1 MYTPSTH
8 LKDVSI
14 FLRNSIMKTEYW
26 TIGIIVVALGL
37 ILYSQV
43 NDSISS
49 HRNFKVNMK
58 HIEAI
63 YDSNR
68 RLSELVNEISK
79 GYLNSAETIKA
90 ICQQNEEIRQNNDKL
105 TKQNRLLVSTTN
117 ALTEENE
124 YLRKV
129 LKQHDIELDL
139 KDKQ

>member
-1 MYTPSTH
+1 MC
-8 LKDVSI
+8 LI
-14 FLRNSIMKTEYW
+14 F
-26 TIGIIVVALGL
+26 
-37 ILYSQV
+37 YSQI
-43 NDSISS
+43 NESI
-49 HRNFKVNMK
+49 RNYRSFKVSMK
-58 HIEAI
+58 QIEVI
-63 YDSNR
+63 NDSNR

-79 GYLNSAETIKA
+79 GSLNSAETIKA

-105 TKQNRLLVSTTN
+105 TKQNRLLVSTAN

>member
-1 MYTPSTH
+1 
-8 LKDVSI
+8 
-14 FLRNSIMKTEYW
+14 MKNEYW
-26 TIGIIVVALGL
+26 IIGIILAAMCL
-37 ILYSQV
+37 IFYSQI

-49 HRNFKVNMK
+49 HRSFKVNMK
-58 HIEAI
+58 QI
-63 YDSNR
+63 
-68 RLSELVNEISK
+68 
-79 GYLNSAETIKA
+79 ETIKA

-139 KDKQ
+139 KDKQQ

>member
-1 MYTPSTH
+1 
-8 LKDVSI
+8 
-14 FLRNSIMKTEYW
+14 MKNEYW
-26 TIGIIVVALGL
+26 IIAIILAGMGL
-37 ILYSQV
+37 IFYSQI
-43 NDSISS
+43 NESI
-49 HRNFKVNMK
+49 RNYRSFKVSMK
-58 HIEAI
+58 QIEVI
-63 YDSNR
+63 NDSNR

-79 GYLNSAETIKA
+79 GSLNSAETIKA

-105 TKQNRLLVSTTN
+105 TKQNRLLVSTAN

>member
-1 MYTPSTH
+1 
-8 LKDVSI
+8 
-14 FLRNSIMKTEYW
+14 MKNEYW
-26 TIGIIVVALGL
+26 IIAIILAAMGL
-37 ILYSQV
+37 IFYSQINESIRNYRSFKV
-43 NDSISS
+43 SMKQIEVINDS
-49 HRNFKVNMK
+49 NL
-58 HIEAI
+58 
-63 YDSNR
+63 

-79 GYLNSAETIKA
+79 GSLNSAETIKA

>member
-1 MYTPSTH
+1 
-8 LKDVSI
+8 
-14 FLRNSIMKTEYW
+14 MK
-26 TIGIIVVALGL
+26 
-37 ILYSQV
+37 Q
-43 NDSISS
+43 
-49 HRNFKVNMK
+49 
-58 HIEAI
+58 IEVI
-63 YDSNR
+63 NDSNR

-79 GYLNSAETIKA
+79 GSLNSAETIKA

-139 KDKQ
+139 KDKQQ

>member
-1 MYTPSTH
+1 
-8 LKDVSI
+8 
-14 FLRNSIMKTEYW
+14 MKNEYW
-26 TIGIIVVALGL
+26 IIGIILAAMCL
-37 ILYSQV
+37 ILYSQI

-49 HRNFKVNMK
+49 HRSFKVNMK
-58 HIEAI
+58 QIEVI
-63 YDSNR
+63 NDSNR

-79 GYLNSAETIKA
+79 GSLNSAETIKA

-139 KDKQ
+139 KDKQQ

>member
-1 MYTPSTH
+1 
-8 LKDVSI
+8 
-14 FLRNSIMKTEYW
+14 MKNECW
-26 TIGIIVVALGL
+26 IIGIILAAMCL
-37 ILYSQV
+37 IFYSQI
-43 NDSISS
+43 NESI
-49 HRNFKVNMK
+49 RNYRSFKVSMK
-58 HIEAI
+58 QIEVI
-63 YDSNR
+63 NDSNR

-79 GYLNSAETIKA
+79 GSLNSAETIKA

>member
-1 MYTPSTH
+1 
-8 LKDVSI
+8 
-14 FLRNSIMKTEYW
+14 MKNEYW
-26 TIGIIVVALGL
+26 IIGIILAAMCL
-37 ILYSQV
+37 IFYSQI

-49 HRNFKVNMK
+49 HRSFKVNMK
-58 HIEAI
+58 QIEVI
-63 YDSNR
+63 
-68 RLSELVNEISK
+68 NEISK
-79 GYLNSAETIKA
+79 GSLNSAETIKA

-139 KDKQ
+139 KDKQQ

>member
-1 MYTPSTH
+1 
-8 LKDVSI
+8 
-14 FLRNSIMKTEYW
+14 MKNEYW
-26 TIGIIVVALGL
+26 IIGIILAAMCL
-37 ILYSQV
+37 ILYSQI

-49 HRNFKVNMK
+49 HRSFKVNMK
-58 HIEAI
+58 QIEVI
-63 YDSNR
+63 NDSNR

-79 GYLNSAETIKA
+79 GSLNSAETIKA
-90 ICQQNEEIRQNNDKL
+90 ICQQNEEIRKNNDKL

-139 KDKQ
+139 KDKQQ

>member
-1 MYTPSTH
+1 
-8 LKDVSI
+8 
-14 FLRNSIMKTEYW
+14 MKNEYW
-26 TIGIIVVALGL
+26 IIGIILAAMCL
-37 ILYSQV
+37 IFYSQI
-43 NDSISS
+43 NESI
-49 HRNFKVNMK
+49 RNYRSFKVSMK
-58 HIEAI
+58 QLEVIN
-63 YDSNR
+63 DSNR

-79 GYLNSAETIKA
+79 GSLNSAETIKA

-105 TKQNRLLVSTTN
+105 TKQNRLLVSTAN

>member
-1 MYTPSTH
+1 
-8 LKDVSI
+8 
-14 FLRNSIMKTEYW
+14 MKNEYW
-26 TIGIIVVALGL
+26 IIAIILAAMGL
-37 ILYSQV
+37 IFYSQINESIRNYRSFKV
-43 NDSISS
+43 SMKQIEVINDS
-49 HRNFKVNMK
+49 NL
-58 HIEAI
+58 
-63 YDSNR
+63 

-79 GYLNSAETIKA
+79 GSLNSAETIKA

-105 TKQNRLLVSTTN
+105 NKQNRLLVSTTN

>member
-1 MYTPSTH
+1 
-8 LKDVSI
+8 
-14 FLRNSIMKTEYW
+14 MKNEYW
-26 TIGIIVVALGL
+26 IIGIILAAMCL
-37 ILYSQV
+37 IFYSQI

-49 HRNFKVNMK
+49 HRSFKVNMK
-58 HIEAI
+58 QIEVI
-63 YDSNR
+63 NDSNR

-79 GYLNSAETIKA
+79 GSLNSAETIKA

-129 LKQHDIELDL
+129 LKQHHIELAPAPASEQ
-139 KDKQ
+139 KQ

>member
-1 MYTPSTH
+1 
-8 LKDVSI
+8 
-14 FLRNSIMKTEYW
+14 MKNEYW
-26 TIGIIVVALGL
+26 IIAIILAVMGL
-37 ILYSQV
+37 IFYSQI
-43 NDSISS
+43 NESI
-49 HRNFKVNMK
+49 RNYRSFKVSMK
-58 HIEAI
+58 QIEVI
-63 YDSNR
+63 NDSNR

-79 GYLNSAETIKA
+79 GSLNSAETIKA

>member
-1 MYTPSTH
+1 M
-8 LKDVSI
+8 
-14 FLRNSIMKTEYW
+14 
-26 TIGIIVVALGL
+26 GL
-37 ILYSQV
+37 IFYSQI
-43 NDSISS
+43 NESI
-49 HRNFKVNMK
+49 RNYRSFKVSMK
-58 HIEAI
+58 QIEVI
-63 YDSNR
+63 NDSNR

-79 GYLNSAETIKA
+79 GSLNSAETIKA